1 MGSVRGAGSSQQ
13 TRERDTWPRT
23 TCSVPGPSLRVARGP
38 GTSGSAL
45 RRWPWVRTGQ
55 AWALELRVLS
65 RWRAPAT
72 CVSGASVSLKGTRYS
87 GPPEPPASCDPA
99 RMSAWPSK
107 VRAVGTVWEPAK
119 CPPPCVHPQKTAL
132 PGSGDPAVDWGSLHR
147 NRGVLPCPRLQL
159 QTGEWEGKGP
169 VRGGPRNASS
179 QGP

>member
-1 MGSVRGAGSSQQ
+1 MLRPWPQPPGGA
-13 TRERDTWPRT
+13 WPRDLGL
-23 TCSVPGPSLRVARGP
+23 CSASVALGPDGP
-38 GTSGSAL
+38 GVGPGAAGPEQVAGACNLCLWSLCVPEGNK
-45 RRWPWVRTGQ
+45 
-55 AWALELRVLS
+55 VL
-65 RWRAPAT
+65 
-72 CVSGASVSLKGTRYS
+72 GT
-87 GPPEPPASCDPA
+87 PPEPPASCDPA